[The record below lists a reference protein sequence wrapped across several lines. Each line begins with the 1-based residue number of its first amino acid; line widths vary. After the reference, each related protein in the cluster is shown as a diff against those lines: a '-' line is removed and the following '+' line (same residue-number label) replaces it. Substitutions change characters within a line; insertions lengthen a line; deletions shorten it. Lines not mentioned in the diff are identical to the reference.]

1 MPDALLPTL
10 HQPWY
15 QAGGLLALT
24 VLLFILLRPKQ
35 QDSLWLI
42 AGLGY
47 ALFIL
52 VNALASW
59 FSDSG
64 WTYAL
69 LSLLTSVLYLAAAAA
84 IVTLFTSLLQAK
96 GAGESAMIFLIII
109 YHPVALALVKLS
121 QWLYRNWL

>member
-1 MPDALLPTL
+1 MPDALLQAL
-10 HQPWY
+10 QKPWY
-15 QAGGLLALT
+15 QAGRLLALT
-24 VLLFILLRPKQ
+24 VLLYILLRPKQ

-52 VNALASW
+52 INSLASW

-64 WTYAL
+64 WSYAL
-69 LSLLTSVLYLAAAAA
+69 LSLLMSVLYLAAAAA

-96 GAGESAMIFLIII
+96 GSGESAMIFLIII

-121 QWLYRNWL
+121 QWLYRSWL

>member
-15 QAGGLLALT
+15 QAGALLALT

-42 AGLGY
+42 ASLGY

-121 QWLYRNWL
+121 QWLYRNWS

>member
-1 MPDALLPTL
+1 MPDALLLTL
-10 HQPWY
+10 QKPWY
-15 QAGGLLALT
+15 QAGVLLALT
-24 VLLFILLRPKQ
+24 VLLYILLRPKQ

-64 WTYAL
+64 WSYAL

-96 GAGESAMIFLIII
+96 GSGESAMIFLIII

-121 QWLYRNWL
+121 QWLYRSWL

>member
-1 MPDALLPTL
+1 MADALLLTL
-10 HQPWY
+10 HKPWY